1 MAKKKY
7 ASKNGNCFTA
17 LMYMFIGSVSLVLVI
32 AMIALTIAGI
42 LAVSTGVLIIIA
54 LLIGIGV
61 IYILFKIIK
70 FIIAIIKLIISNSK
84 TYNSQENVEE
94 FVDFATNEAPLISQ
108 SSDSYPDNFDMY
120 FEEAGRY
127 AIEHKEISI
136 KMLQR
141 IFKIGFNRAVRIMD
155 QLSATGV
162 ITIGLMPETG
172 KTIMSLKEFEAF
184 IISSD
189 YLTHV
194 SASDTSI
201 SDRDIGEM
209 RSEVQNNISETLYIE
224 TYSYNTEIS
233 QMKTVEDNC
242 FLQEN
247 LLSASERKKDSI
259 SKPKRQ
265 RSEEEILRY
274 AIMCNAN
281 IEHQEEMEQYK
292 NTEEIN

>member
-7 ASKNGNCFTA
+7 ASKSGNCLTA

-42 LAVSTGVLIIIA
+42 LALSTGALIIIA
-54 LLIGIGV
+54 LLIGVGV

-70 FIIAIIKLIISNSK
+70 FIIVITRLIISNSK

-94 FVDFATNEAPLISQ
+94 FADFAKESPSITQNI
-108 SSDSYPDNFDMY
+108 DSYPDDFDIL
-120 FEEAGRY
+120 FEEAGRFVV
-127 AIEHKEISI
+127 ENKQVSI
-136 KMLQR
+136 GMLQR
-141 IFKIGFNRAVRIMD
+141 IFKIGRNRAARIMD

-162 ITIGLMPETG
+162 ITLDLKLEAG
-172 KTIMSLKEFEAF
+172 KAIMSLKEFDAF

-194 SASDTSI
+194 SVSDTSI

-209 RSEVQNNISETLYIE
+209 CLEVQNNISETLYIE

-247 LLSASERKKDSI
+247 LLSTSGRKKNSV